1 MTLTKLDIDR
11 NINTLRVNSKEF
23 STIDSTKLISM
34 LEESISNIKDVA
46 YYWAT
51 VSADNKGVTNT
62 TAEGEEWLGGPFA
75 TVFGIQYYIDTLK
88 DLKKPLNEELFNNK
102 LNTLYLNLCFFWW
115 YLLWT
120 IGPSY
125 IVVVNAMGLY
135 HLDF

>member
-11 NINTLRVNSKEF
+11 NISTLRVNSKEF
-23 STIDSTKLISM
+23 STIDNTKLISM
-34 LEESISNIKDVA
+34 LEDSISNIKDVA

-88 DLKKPLNEELFNNK
+88 DLNKPLNEELFNNK
-102 LNTLYLNLCFFWW
+102 LNTYKVFPNNFLYVVLN
-115 YLLWT
+115 
-120 IGPSY
+120 
-125 IVVVNAMGLY
+125 
-135 HLDF
+135 

>member
-23 STIDSTKLISM
+23 STIDNTKLISM
-34 LEESISNIKDVA
+34 LEESIRNIKDVA

-75 TVFGIQYYIDTLK
+75 TVFGIQYYICL
-88 DLKKPLNEELFNNK
+88 
-102 LNTLYLNLCFFWW
+102 LYTSPSPRDG
-115 YLLWT
+115 LLSRM
-120 IGPSY
+120 PSS
-125 IVVVNAMGLY
+125 A
-135 HLDF
+135 